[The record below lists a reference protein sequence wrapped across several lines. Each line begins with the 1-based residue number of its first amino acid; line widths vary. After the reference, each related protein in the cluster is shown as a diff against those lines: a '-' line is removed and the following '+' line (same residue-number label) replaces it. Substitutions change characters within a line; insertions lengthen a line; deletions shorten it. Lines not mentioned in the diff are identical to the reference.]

1 MERLNPIDM
10 LSLEVEEIHG
20 GECMV
25 YFKNRLEP
33 GGLGGFIFGK
43 FQKGLL
49 QFFKES
55 KKLSQ
60 IQEGL
65 TVSSAGL
72 DPDSCNKGQG
82 GLNWGG

>member
-25 YFKNRLEP
+25 YFKNGLEP

-43 FQKGLL
+43 FQGGLL
-49 QFFKES
+49 QFF
-55 KKLSQ
+55 
-60 IQEGL
+60 
-65 TVSSAGL
+65 
-72 DPDSCNKGQG
+72 
-82 GLNWGG
+82 